1 MTSCRAVIGHLGL
14 LGAAGA
20 GLGQGQEAGQRGQGD
35 KGHQQQVIH
44 LNRAMRKLF
53 TDVVLKNEQK
63 RNSYDEIGWLC

>member
-35 KGHQQQVIH
+35 QGHQQQVIH
-44 LNRAMRKLF
+44 LGEVMVGVN
-53 TDVVLKNEQK
+53 NEETYT
-63 RNSYDEIGWLC
+63 NYSLIHWC